1 MTERS
6 SRMSAVISQDAQRP
20 NCKVTDTFE
29 LRHAKELR
37 AASGR
42 CQEPGAFVQKG
53 SGMTRNIKESRE
65 QI

>member
-20 NCKVTDTFE
+20 NCKVTDSFE

-42 CQEPGAFVQKG
+42 CQEPGTFVQKVLG
-53 SGMTRNIKESRE
+53 
-65 QI
+65 